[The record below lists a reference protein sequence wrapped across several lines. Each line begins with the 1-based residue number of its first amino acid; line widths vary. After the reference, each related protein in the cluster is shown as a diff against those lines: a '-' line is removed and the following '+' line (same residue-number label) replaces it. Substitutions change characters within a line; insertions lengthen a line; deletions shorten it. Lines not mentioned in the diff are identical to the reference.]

1 MKRVRTI
8 SSIASGKKTEIL
20 RLMKDQNMKSES
32 NNSSFVGN
40 NIPNK
45 HQQKTGDKIQK
56 ALDQAQIE

>member
-20 RLMKDQNMKSES
+20 KLMKDQNMKSES
-32 NNSSFVGN
+32 NNSSFVCN

-45 HQQKTGDKIQK
+45 YQQKTGDKIQK
-56 ALDQAQIE
+56 ALD